1 MDYLNKLINF
11 NDNSS
16 TTSSNISTSS
26 VQAYYN
32 SKLMSSLNRKEI
44 LSNET
49 EAKKVVYKRI
59 SPNFQLILEINGNSI
74 LQNLILTPKA
84 NYQNGDAI
92 PIKCKWK
99 RINNESSVQI
109 KNISS
114 LSYMPNSE
122 DIGYVIQV
130 EVCTLENSSDI
141 AIAEYGP
148 ILIDNELANTIEQLI
163 AYEKTS
169 FNLVSCNKN
178 NSDKNYV
185 LNLDNEEVKLYNID
199 KNNNKKLVQTCRYSH
214 LNPLIKLCNT
224 NMTKFKNIF
233 VEYFSEDDDSS
244 EINNYKLNK
253 DNQDYLKKHSSN
265 SNSSCNSNN
274 VSGILKNSI
283 LSYKGEEIEFK
294 SKKEYEFLAMSKQCR
309 ELIYIITNYYILNS
323 KIKDCKI
330 FSPANYNTLSSE
342 IKKGIYNLISDLK
355 IHKEQNTIM
364 LKNMKYLEYANQ
376 QLTNEFNSLE
386 ENFQITLA
394 KINGKDLHHKNS
406 NSRTGNLSTNSSN
419 EQMSDNENEWKSKFC
434 ELQKTYNSLLAK
446 EKALVEE
453 KSGILTRNNNNLL
466 LIENNNLEMEDISNE
481 NLLLEKELE
490 NNNKNINLLIN
501 DNEKT
506 KKNCADL
513 YKEILMIKK
522 KNKVLAN
529 KNEADLDN
537 SVVSLSSSVASLTN
551 IENGNLNIN
560 ELNKEREEINTIK
573 KNNEN
578 LIYEN
583 KNLLMQINLLTRQ
596 KNDLSK
602 EINKIIKDKNEI
614 KIKISKLNM
623 NSSKSKSDSEVDN
636 LQKENLNLQSAYD
649 ILKKDFDALMLENK
663 NLQENF
669 AKIEEKNY
677 TTRSN
682 NTYLNMSNT
691 SMSMNGYQLSPEE
704 YEEYENLKK
713 NKDENEVLIMQ
724 LRNNEESQ
732 EQEIKN
738 LKEKIRKLKN

>member
-1 MDYLNKLINF
+1 MDYLNKLINSI
-11 NDNSS
+11 DNSS
-16 TTSSNISTSS
+16 TSSSNITPSS
-26 VQAYYN
+26 VQSYYN

-44 LSNET
+44 LSNEA
-49 EAKKVVYKRI
+49 EAKKVIYKKT
-59 SPNFQLILEINGNSI
+59 SPNFQLTLEINGNSI
-74 LQNLILTPKA
+74 LQNLIITPKA

-99 RINNESSVQI
+99 RINNQSSISI
-109 KNISS
+109 KNINS
-114 LSYMPNSE
+114 LSYMPNAE
-122 DIGYVIQV
+122 DIGYIIQV
-130 EVCTLENSSDI
+130 EVCTFEDCNDI

-148 ILIDNELANTIEQLI
+148 ILITNEIANTIEKLI

-169 FNLVSCNKN
+169 FNLVSCNQK
-178 NSDKNYV
+178 SIDKNYV
-185 LNLDNEEVKLYNID
+185 LNLDNEEIKLFNID
-199 KNNNKKLVQTCRYSH
+199 KNNKKKIVQICKYSH
-214 LNPLIKLCNT
+214 LNPIIKLCNT
-224 NMTKFKNIF
+224 NMTKFKIIF

-253 DNQDYLKKHSSN
+253 KNQNYAKKNSDN
-265 SNSSCNSNN
+265 SNSSFNSNN
-274 VSGILKNSI
+274 VSGILKNSV
-283 LSYKGEEIEFK
+283 LSYKGEEIDFK

-309 ELIYIITNYYILNS
+309 ELIYIIANYYIINS
-323 KIKDCKI
+323 QIKDCKI
-330 FSPANYNTLSSE
+330 FSPVNYNTLSSE
-342 IKKGIYNLISDLK
+342 IKKGIYNLIGDLK
-355 IHKEQNTIM
+355 MHKEQNTIM
-364 LKNMKYLEYANQ
+364 IKNMKYLEYANQ

-394 KINGKDLHHKNS
+394 KINGKDLHHKN
-406 NSRTGNLSTNSSN
+406 NSSRISGNLNTNN
-419 EQMSDNENEWKSKFC
+419 NNDQMPENGNEWKSKFF

-466 LIENNNLEMEDISNE
+466 LIENNNLEMEDITNE
-481 NLLLEKELE
+481 NSSLEKELE
-490 NNNKNINLLIN
+490 NNNKNLILLIN

-506 KKNCADL
+506 KKNCSDL

-529 KNEADLDN
+529 KNANDLDN
-537 SVVSLSSSVASLTN
+537 SVTSLSSSVASLSN

-560 ELNKEREEINTIK
+560 KLNKEREEINTIK

-614 KIKISKLNM
+614 KIKISKINM
-623 NSSKSKSDSEVDN
+623 NSTNSKRDNEIDN
-636 LQKENLNLQSAYD
+636 LQKENINLQNAYD
-649 ILKKDFDALMLENK
+649 ILKKDFDSLMSDNK
-663 NLQENF
+663 ELQERF

-677 TTRSN
+677 TARSS
-682 NTYLNMSNT
+682 YLNASNV

-724 LRNNEESQ
+724 LKNNEESQ
-732 EQEIKN
+732 EKEIKN
-738 LKEKIRKLKN
+738 LKEKIRKLKK